1 MRLHRSAR
9 LLLSTFGR
17 RTLALRSSGAT
28 AASEITTSSSMRDR
42 KRFYDTVGVEKVVI
56 GDGVER
62 WEVKVD
68 GRTVRTPRGVKLR
81 VPSEVLARTI
91 AGEWARQSE
100 FLQPEDMP
108 IMVRVRVL
116 CVCVCVSRWPECST
130 TLC

>member
-1 MRLHRSAR
+1 
-9 LLLSTFGR
+9 
-17 RTLALRSSGAT
+17 
-28 AASEITTSSSMRDR
+28 MRDR

-108 IMVRVRVL
+108 IMVRARV
-116 CVCVCVSRWPECST
+116 VCVCARVAVA
-130 TLC
+130 